1 MKETGI
7 ANVKLM
13 KKKQKTKQIN
23 TSQNRAK
30 ENNEIFVKRE
40 PLVYNRAR
48 RAVHT
53 HTHKK
58 C

>member
-40 PLVYNRAR
+40 PLVYTRAQR
-48 RAVHT
+48 TVQ
-53 HTHKK
+53 KK
-58 C
+58 KK